1 MSTKSR
7 TKKPAAK
14 PQRYVRVAVK
24 AGKAT
29 LQESDHPNRGF
40 KPPRQPKPTA
50 EDIGRS
56 IGDALGR
63 RLESLLAKPGN
74 LSFDAVSA
82 WTVEKLG
89 DGVTGY
95 RANHATETV
104 PARIS
109 PVGEALATLRN
120 AVTHAEVITDRET
133 EHLQSA
139 RVLAPSPDNPGV
151 GSCETVWTP
160 SLASDLQAL
169 AERIHAD
176 NYRRANMLDRLEL

>member
-1 MSTKSR
+1 MPTKPR

-14 PQRYVRVAVK
+14 PQR
-24 AGKAT
+24 
-29 LQESDHPNRGF
+29 
-40 KPPRQPKPTA
+40 KPRKPRQANPSA
-50 EDIGRS
+50 EEIGCVIGRHAGYTLAS
-56 IGDALGR
+56 CLDDL
-63 RLESLLAKPGN
+63 LSLRDNPG
-74 LSFDAVSA
+74 FDAVAGS
-82 WTVEKLG
+82 TVEKLG